1 MRQKI
6 INYLKEHPDSTTDD
20 IAHSLLLDW
29 IRIEI
34 ILEDIANESYD
45 VLKGYI
51 WELKEEFK

>member
-1 MRQKI
+1 MKQKI
-6 INYLKEHPDSTTDD
+6 INYLNKHPNSTTDN

-29 IRIEI
+29 SRVEI

-45 VLKGYI
+45 VIKGYI